1 MTPEQR
7 RREPRAELNRFRATY
22 RSAKKANRAAGIKA
36 TRSARRAVMK
46 ELREVN
52 QERAS

>member
-1 MTPEQR
+1 MTPEQK

-36 TRSARRAVMK
+36 MRPAIRAVMK
-46 ELREVN
+46 QWREVN
-52 QERAS
+52 KELAS